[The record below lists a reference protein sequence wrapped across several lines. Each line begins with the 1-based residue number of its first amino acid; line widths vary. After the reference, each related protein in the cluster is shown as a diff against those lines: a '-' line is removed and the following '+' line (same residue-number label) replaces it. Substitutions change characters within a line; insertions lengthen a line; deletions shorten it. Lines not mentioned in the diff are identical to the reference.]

1 MGTHPIFESD
11 FDCLT
16 EMSTNL
22 TDNITPWLTR
32 DIVAYLRQVNIRT
45 ISDFCDANCANL
57 TRMTRLPIEHIRAS
71 RSLLMAL
78 IETRLI
84 NGAELFKQKLGT
96 QQIIKNGIN
105 GGFRVGHVSAIEFDF
120 EKRNEA
126 HVKLDKMMSAL
137 ISDDVGYTALGIDTK
152 RDKWFTKSTLV
163 YVM

>member
-1 MGTHPIFESD
+1 MVKQLNRTS
-11 FDCLT
+11 

-84 NGAELFKQKLGT
+84 NGAELFKP
-96 QQIIKNGIN
+96 
-105 GGFRVGHVSAIEFDF
+105 GFKIHLNNFCVDIFHI
-120 EKRNEA
+120 
-126 HVKLDKMMSAL
+126 VKLIQHKLCDKVQNPYSSKNSAL
-137 ISDDVGYTALGIDTK
+137 NKLSKTGLMADSV
-152 RDKWFTKSTLV
+152 W
-163 YVM
+163 VM